1 VLHPFGTLT
10 LTAFLTSLSAHL
22 RIPDDA
28 LLPSPISTPI
38 MSAAVSAA
46 DPPSQPLPSAA
57 QPPAATSA
65 PSSTDVGAAA
75 PDDDDPLTGVP
86 ELRTTSAPT
95 EAERHDALRLVA
107 DSVAQ
112 QRQFAARAL
121 IGHPANVAVF
131 AACCAAVVQLI
142 TWRFGRADAGVLFT
156 TFAGVIMTALVAV
169 RGAVNPYLLQ
179 AERVNWDW
187 VGEDALVVTR
197 FGDEVIGALVLG
209 WDGAGEKG
217 RGKRRKGGV
226 GLVRA
231 WTVKL
236 RYRGRGEGRALLEE
250 AVRVVKERG
259 GDGVGFAENH
269 VCESDDVE
277 TWWRVG

>member
-1 VLHPFGTLT
+1 
-10 LTAFLTSLSAHL
+10 
-22 RIPDDA
+22 
-28 LLPSPISTPI
+28 
-38 MSAAVSAA
+38 MSAATSAA
-46 DPPSQPLPSAA
+46 EPPSQPLSSAA
-57 QPPAATSA
+57 QPPATSA
-65 PSSTDVGAAA
+65 PSPTAAAAAA
-75 PDDDDPLTGVP
+75 PDDADADDPLAGVP
-86 ELRTTSAPT
+86 ELHTTSSPT
-95 EAERHDALRLVA
+95 EDERTDALRLVA

-121 IGHPANVAVF
+121 IGHPAHIAVF
-131 AACCAAVVQLI
+131 VAICAGMVQLI
-142 TWRFGRADAGVLFT
+142 TLRFGRAETGVLFT
-156 TFAGVIMTALVAV
+156 TFAGVVMAALVAV
-169 RGAVNPYLLQ
+169 RGAVGPYLVQ
-179 AERVNWDW
+179 AEKVNWDW

-250 AVRVVKERG
+250 AVKVVKERG

-269 VCESDDVE
+269 VCESTAL
-277 TWWRVG
+277 TW

>member
-1 VLHPFGTLT
+1 VPDLHTT
-10 LTAFLTSLSAHL
+10 
-22 RIPDDA
+22 
-28 LLPSPISTPI
+28 STP
-38 MSAAVSAA
+38 
-46 DPPSQPLPSAA
+46 
-57 QPPAATSA
+57 
-65 PSSTDVGAAA
+65 TD
-75 PDDDDPLTGVP
+75 D
-86 ELRTTSAPT
+86 
-95 EAERHDALRLVA
+95 ERLDALRLVA

-121 IGHPANVAVF
+121 IGHPVNIAVF
-131 AACCAAVVQLI
+131 VACCAGMVQLI
-142 TWRFGRADAGVLFT
+142 TLRFGGAEAGVLFT
-156 TFAGVIMTALVAV
+156 TFAGVIMAALVAV
-169 RGAVNPYLLQ
+169 RGVVGPYLAQ
-179 AERVNWDW
+179 AEKVDWEW

-250 AVRVVKERG
+250 AVKVVKERG
-259 GDGVGFAENH
+259 GEGMGFAENH
-269 VCESDDVE
+269 VRE
-277 TWWRVG
+277 